1 MGAGEFVWAPRGR
14 LLALQGVVQRAQGV
28 GTGPFSAIVGC
39 LCGGDG
45 PSTPW
50 GPPCARSKDPCR
62 APCQSRV
69 RAMSEPCQSRVRAVS
84 EPCQSHSRVRAV
96 SEPCQSRVRAVSEP
110 CQIPVITAS
119 YLPCSNTF
127 VQDRGNGILQV
138 RGVQLHLRPPV

>member
-50 GPPCARSKDPCR
+50 GPPCARSKDLCR
-62 APCQSRV
+62 A
-69 RAMSEPCQSRVRAVS
+69 
-84 EPCQSHSRVRAV
+84 
-96 SEPCQSRVRAVSEP
+96 PCQSRVRAVSEP